1 MSGLDPL
8 FEEMVRRKA
17 SDLYLTAGLRPMLR
31 IDGSIRALATRA
43 ISHEQMLGLLKELAP
58 KAIWEEFSEA
68 RDTDFAYTLEGQ
80 GRFRANYFRDIAG
93 VGAVFRL
100 VPSQVPSAES
110 LGLPPVILDLCRLTR
125 GMVLVTGPTG
135 SGKST
140 TLAAMIDHINGTR
153 AEHIIT
159 IEDPVEFVH
168 EQKRCLIHQREVHT
182 HTASFRRALTAALRE
197 APDIILCGELRDL
210 ETVEIALE
218 MAETGHLVL
227 GTLHTM
233 TAAGAV
239 DRIIDQFP
247 PVQQAQI
254 RTLLASTLKGVV
266 AQTLLRK
273 VGGGRVA
280 ALETLLVDDA
290 VGECIR
296 TGRTHEIPR
305 LVREGSAKGMR
316 DLTTALMDLV
326 RAGTVEPEEAWM
338 KAVDKDAIVRE
349 YQREGIPLPGAVAAA
364 AQGAGPDGST
374 GASAP

>member
-1 MSGLDPL
+1 MAGLDPL

-17 SDLYLTAGLRPMLR
+17 SDLYLTAGQPPMLR
-31 IDGSIRALATRA
+31 IDGSIKALAVRA
-43 ISHEQMLGLLKELAP
+43 ISHEQMLGLLKEIAP
-58 KAIWEEFSEA
+58 KPIWEEFSES

-100 VPSQVPSAES
+100 VPSGIPTAEG
-110 LGLPPVILDLCRLTR
+110 LGLPQSVLNLCKLTR

-140 TLAAMIDHINGTR
+140 TLAAMIDYINRTR

-210 ETVEIALE
+210 ETVQIALE

-247 PVQQAQI
+247 PLQQAQV
-254 RTLLASTLKGVV
+254 RTMLAATLKGVI
-266 AQTLLRK
+266 AQTLLK
-273 VGGGRVA
+273 KTGGGRVA
-280 ALETLLVDDA
+280 ALETLLVNDA
-290 VGECIR
+290 VSECIR
-296 TGRTHEIPR
+296 RGNIHEIPELMR
-305 LVREGSAKGMR
+305 AGGTPGMR
-316 DLTTALMDLV
+316 DLTTSLLEHV
-326 RAGTVEPEEAWM
+326 RAGRVDPTEAWM
-338 KAVDKDAIVRE
+338 KAVDKEAILRE
-349 YQREGIPLPGAVAAA
+349 FEASNIPLPPAVAALGGVTA
-364 AQGAGPDGST
+364 ASVIADE
-374 GASAP
+374 